1 MLFNS
6 YTFLL
11 LFLPLVLGGFLLLRP
26 FSYRLTVFWLG
37 LASLAYYGYWNPDPG
52 APWSPQ
58 WLGLI
63 LSSCVFN
70 FLIGRHLSRN
80 TGSSQRKSPI
90 LILGVAANLGLLG
103 VFKYA
108 GLFAKTAQWLGATGM
123 PVPALTLPLG
133 ISFFT
138 FQQIAY
144 LIDAARGETE
154 EYHFTDYLLFVSFF
168 PQLIAGPIVHHKEMM
183 PQFRMRKSAG
193 WHRHLP
199 VGFGIFAIGLFKKV
213 VVADPCAAIANPLF
227 AAAAAEGGRALTM
240 GEAWTAAVAYSMQIY
255 FDFSGYSDM
264 AIGAARLF
272 GIRLPLNFHSPYKA
286 SSIIDFWRRWHMTL
300 SRFLRDYL
308 YIPLGGNK
316 HGSSRRYLNLMA
328 TMLLG
333 GLWHG
338 AGWTYVLWGGLHGG
352 YLCLNHGW
360 NHLKKKFLLPCL
372 PKPLAVGFTFL
383 AVIIAWIPFRAG
395 NFELDPSGTTSDA
408 LRAIRSIFSSMFG
421 FYGFEALPDKAQRVI
436 ASRDPL
442 LVLIPAIACWI
453 LPNTQQIFA
462 RYRPT
467 ITHITRPANRWW
479 QWRPTISFAIA
490 TVVLLIV
497 IGLHFDKVS
506 EFIYFQF

>member
-11 LFLPLVLGGFLLLRP
+11 LFLPITLVGFLLLRKA
-26 FSYRLTVFWLG
+26 SYRAAVVWLV
-37 LASLAYYGYWNPDPG
+37 LASLTYYAYWIPVPG
-52 APWSPQ
+52 EDWSPK
-58 WLGLI
+58 WLLLI
-63 LSSCVFN
+63 LGSCVFN
-70 FLIGRHLSRN
+70 FLVGRGLSRRTATDSN
-80 TGSSQRKSPI
+80 GRKALLAI
-90 LILGVAANLGLLG
+90 GVGANLAVLG

-108 GLFAKTAQWLGATGM
+108 GLFAKTAAFLADTGI
-123 PVPALTLPLG
+123 PVPQLILPLG

-144 LIDAARGETE
+144 LIDAARGETS

-168 PQLIAGPIVHHKEMM
+168 PQLIAGPIVHHREMM
-183 PQFRMRKSAG
+183 PQFQRGSGVG
-193 WHRHLP
+193 WARHFP

-213 VVADPCAAIANPLF
+213 VVADPCAQIANPLF
-227 AAAAAEGGRALTM
+227 ELAASDGRALTM
-240 GEAWTAAVAYSMQIY
+240 AEAWTAGISYSLQIY

-286 SSIIDFWRRWHMTL
+286 RTIIEFWRCWHMTL

-308 YIPLGGNK
+308 YIPLGGNRK
-316 HGSSRRYLNLMA
+316 GPARRYLNLFA

-338 AGWTYVLWGGLHGG
+338 AGWTYVLWGGLHGA
-352 YLCLNHGW
+352 YLCVNHFW
-360 NHLKKKFLLPCL
+360 NHLRRTRGWRSLPA
-372 PKPLAVGFTFL
+372 PAATAITFIAV
-383 AVIIAWIPFRAG
+383 VVAWIPFRAG
-395 NFELDPSGTTSDA
+395 NFELDPAGTTRDA
-408 LRAIRSIFSSMFG
+408 LQASGSILSSMFG
-421 FYGFEALPDKAQRVI
+421 LNGFEGWPDKASRVV

-442 LVLIPAIACWI
+442 LILIPLLACWL
-453 LPNTQQIFA
+453 LPNTQQIFR

-467 ITHITRPANRWW
+467 TDPLPRATRRWW
-479 QWRPTISFAIA
+479 QWRPTPMFAIA
-490 TVVLLIV
+490 TVALLIAV
-497 IGLHFDKVS
+497 GMNFDKVS